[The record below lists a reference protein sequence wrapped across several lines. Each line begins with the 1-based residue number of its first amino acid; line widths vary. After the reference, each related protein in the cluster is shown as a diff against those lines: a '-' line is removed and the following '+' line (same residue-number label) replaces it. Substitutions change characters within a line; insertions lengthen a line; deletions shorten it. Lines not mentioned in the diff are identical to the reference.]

1 MNAWVLALATTN
13 PWIYGP
19 CAGYWMEECPSGNYH
34 EYVFDQ
40 LDLPAKE
47 YHLLVILSKLSIIEH
62 GIIYET
68 VESIRIKAK

>member
-1 MNAWVLALATTN
+1 MTS

-19 CAGYWMEECPSGNYH
+19 CAGYWMEDTPSGNYY
-34 EYVFDQ
+34 EFVFDI

-47 YHLLVILSKLSIIEH
+47 YHLLVFLSKLSIIER
-62 GIIYET
+62 GTIYET